1 MAQVRLNLEAVTPMF
16 LGGADQQPDL
26 RPASIRGALRYWLR
40 AALGGV
46 IGDNYIDEL
55 RRLEAAVFG
64 EIERGSAVR
73 VRLSQPTF
81 TAANE
86 FLLPHKSQGQAKA
99 VPVEQ
104 DFTLTLYL
112 RPLADLR
119 ALEMATWSALLWVTL
134 GGIGRRSRRGA
145 GSLQIKKWSSEP
157 ENLLPQDLSDCLT
170 AATTTPADKQA
181 LANHIADLLDKAY
194 SAFTLFAPTT
204 SPRFSG
210 SLPTFSILLPD
221 TRVVVW
227 TPPST
232 DLNDY
237 KTVLTPLMNKMSSLK
252 ASLGNDFD
260 DAFGGIKPRRAS
272 PLHAT
277 VHRLEKEWALTLTY
291 FRAKIREGVNGNPA
305 EVTKFLDS
313 LPSSEKV
320 EAYPR
325 VPQGGSTP

>member
-1 MAQVRLNLEAVTPMF
+1 MRVELTLETVTPLF
-16 LGGADQQPDL
+16 LGGAEQQPEL
-26 RPASIRGALRYWLR
+26 RPASVRGALRFWLR

-46 IGDNYIDEL
+46 IGDRDL
-55 RRLEAAVFG
+55 KRLAQLESSVFG
-64 EIERGSAVR
+64 ETEHGSAVVVRITEAQVKTGNEPLLPHTGRGSAPAIQEG
-73 VRLSQPTF
+73 SF
-81 TAANE
+81 N
-86 FLLPHKSQGQAKA
+86 LLLA
-99 VPVEQ
+99 
-104 DFTLTLYL
+104 L
-112 RPLADLR
+112 RHGASDKV
-119 ALEMATWSALLWVTL
+119 LEIATWSALLWVTL

-145 GSLQIKKWSSEP
+145 GSLRITRWSSEP
-157 ENLLPQDLSDCLT
+157 ASLLSQDLSDCLT
-170 AATTTPADKQA
+170 AGTTTPADKQA
-181 LANHIADLLDKAY
+181 LANHIADLLDKAR
-194 SAFTLFAPTT
+194 SAFTAFAPTT

-232 DLNDY
+232 DLNNY
-237 KTVLTPLMNKMSSLK
+237 KTVLTPLMNKMSRLK